1 MPRRTLVIFILGSV
15 CLVMA
20 PLTLRATVSD
30 IVLYAAD
37 SSNIHGNWVRQADP
51 SAAGAQTMASI
62 DRGWAN
68 TVAPL
73 QAPADYF
80 DFTFT
85 APSATS
91 YHLWIRMRAA
101 GNSKYND
108 SVFVQLSDAR
118 DSRGNPVFAVGS
130 TSGLCVNLATDS
142 AASRLMGWGWQDGAY
157 WLTQPSIIAFS
168 STGTHTLRVQTREDG
183 VSIDQVILS
192 PAGYLTSSPGLVS
205 GDSTIVPKT
214 AEPPPPAP
222 IVANAPS
229 AYTAITDR
237 NTYIKPPLPL
247 LGAAGFAFTDPTFGS
262 ALIRVTDGSTRPGI
276 LQRSFRVPSN
286 AHLSAWNATST
297 AFYVISNDGTVIPYM
312 FNAATMTASRFQ
324 PTGTGNGGLTLSFY
338 VEPQFSLVN
347 QNVIYGAVS
356 GANNRTI
363 SQYDFQA
370 DRYTALLNLDT
381 VVPGLTGTYVGG
393 VMSGGTPSE
402 ALLTFF
408 GGAAQ
413 DLHYYALWAPVANMG
428 GRKILNTMASTI
440 NGVAT
445 SVVLNFHLHSVQIDR
460 SGRYVLLYPTAVDLN
475 APRTAAKEYV
485 WDTATDVIT
494 PVTGAKDGGPNMH
507 PWDHDATGY
516 GYWINQDC
524 CTASAWDAGQW
535 QFRRLS
541 ALSLTTDLIA
551 PVQAVKEVYLAD
563 HTSWNNAQPA
573 TLVPV
578 ISSTYR
584 FGNNTAPWRA
594 WDDEIIGIET
604 ANGGGGNVWRFA
616 HHRSIVASDTNPAAP
631 YFWYEPIANV
641 SPNGKWVVFTSNWEK
656 TLGTDAAEH
665 TFRQDVFLVQ
675 LTPRP

>member
-1 MPRRTLVIFILGSV
+1 MPRRTLVSFILVSACV
-15 CLVMA
+15 VIA
-20 PLTLRATVSD
+20 THALRAAVSD

-51 SAAGAQTMASI
+51 LAAGGQTMASI

-68 TVAPL
+68 VAAPL

-108 SVFVQLSDAR
+108 SVFVQVSDAR
-118 DSRGNPVFAVGS
+118 DTGGNLVFAIGS
-130 TSGLCVNLATDS
+130 TSGLTVNLATDS
-142 AASRLMGWGWQDGAY
+142 AASGLMGWGWQSGAY
-157 WLTQPSIIAFS
+157 WLTQTSILAFS
-168 STGTHTLRVQTREDG
+168 SSGTHTLRIQTREDG

-192 PAGYLTSSPGLVS
+192 PASYLVNSPGLVS

-214 AEPPPPAP
+214 VEPPLPPIPPPPP
-222 IVANAPS
+222 VVSNAPA
-229 AYTAITDR
+229 AYAAITDR
-237 NTYIKPPLPL
+237 NSYVKPPLPV

-262 ALIRVTDGSTRPGI
+262 ALVRVTDGRTRPGL

-297 AFYVISNDGTVIPYM
+297 TFYVISNDGTVIPYM

-324 PTGTGNGGLTLSFY
+324 PAATGNGGLTLGFY

-347 QNVIYGAVS
+347 PNVIYGAVS

-363 SQYDFQA
+363 SQYDFQS

-381 VVPGLTGTYVGG
+381 IVSGLTGTYVGG

-413 DLHYYALWAPVANMG
+413 DLHYYALWAPVANMA

-445 SVVLNFHLHSVQIDR
+445 SVVLNFHLHSAQIDR
-460 SGRYVLLYPTAVDLN
+460 SGRYVVLYPTAVDLN
-475 APRTAAKEYV
+475 APRFAPK
-485 WDTATDVIT
+485 DVRLGHSDRC
-494 PVTGAKDGGPNMH
+494 P
-507 PWDHDATGY
+507 DACHGSERRRT
-516 GYWINQDC
+516 QH
-524 CTASAWDAGQW
+524 ASLGS
-535 QFRRLS
+535 RRYRLRI
-541 ALSLTTDLIA
+541 LD
-551 PVQAVKEVYLAD
+551 
-563 HTSWNNAQPA
+563 QPG
-573 TLVPV
+573 LLH
-578 ISSTYR
+578 
-584 FGNNTAPWRA
+584 G
-594 WDDEIIGIET
+594 
-604 ANGGGGNVWRFA
+604 
-616 HHRSIVASDTNPAAP
+616 
-631 YFWYEPIANV
+631 
-641 SPNGKWVVFTSNWEK
+641 
-656 TLGTDAAEH
+656 L
-665 TFRQDVFLVQ
+665 Q
-675 LTPRP
+675 L